1 MVTGINSEQ
10 MDVVCI
16 LTSRRGGLPWWGRP
30 GSEVSGLARRGAR
43 RLTIGW
49 IGVLV
54 AAVIVTGA
62 VLVVALQPTAQ
73 DDPAMAL
80 EALPM
85 VDRVTE
91 DASYRRAAFG
101 DGWADLDGD
110 GCRTR
115 DEVLLSTVDRDQP
128 YRTRRQGRC
137 GADMVAGTWTD
148 LYTGQRMTWSN
159 LKTRLRPRPSP
170 STTS

>member
-1 MVTGINSEQ
+1 M
-10 MDVVCI
+10 
-16 LTSRRGGLPWWGRP
+16 RP
-30 GSEVSGLARRGAR
+30 RAR
-43 RLTIGW
+43 RLTLGW
-49 IGVLV
+49 IGVLM
-54 AAVIVTGA
+54 AAIIVTGA
-62 VLVVALQPTAQ
+62 VLVVALRPAVPG
-73 DDPAMAL
+73 DPALAL

-91 DASYRRAAFG
+91 DSSYRRAAFG

-115 DEVLLSTVDRDQP
+115 DEVPLSTVDRDQP
-128 YRTRRQGRC
+128 YRMRRQGRC

-148 LYTGQRMTWSN
+148 LYTGQRMAWSN
-159 LKTRLRPRPSP
+159 LKDTTQAQAIP